1 MSAVLSHL
9 DCQKRIRN
17 GITRRNLLN
26 AAGLGLV
33 GTGLSNTFDL
43 QLSQAA
49 PTESARSFGRA
60 KACILVYKYGSPPQH
75 ETFDPKPTAPADI
88 QGELKATPTNIPG
101 VHIGEGLPK
110 IAAIMDR
117 LTVVRSLS
125 HPYPLHGTVY
135 ATTGIPDVD
144 TKIESLPRHPRQ
156 WPYIGS
162 VVDYL
167 EERKSPGAEVELP
180 RNIVLPFVMGSK
192 NEISPLAGPYG
203 GMLGMRYDPVYTDF
217 AGEGTQ
223 LAPEIRPGKAF
234 KDPLFG
240 IRPSDGLQLP
250 GGAAA
255 AGGTERLETR
265 RSLLGKFNDVHG
277 EFGASERI
285 GTFRQQQ
292 QLAYSILA
300 SGKMQA
306 ALDFTRES
314 AALREA
320 YGMTLFGQSCLAARR
335 LVETGSKFVT
345 VIWDAY
351 GLNAGSWDTHHNHFG
366 RLKEFLLPV
375 FDQTFSTLILDLE
388 QRGMLDETLVL
399 VLSEHGRTP
408 RIDSKPRGAGRDH
421 WSRAYSQVYAG
432 GGMGRG
438 RVIGQTDKIAG
449 DVVDNPVSPKDI
461 LATSFHL
468 LGIDPESTFPDAQ
481 GRPLAI
487 TGTGKFRPELVE

>member
-1 MSAVLSHL
+1 MRQVLASP
-9 DCQKRIRN
+9 I
-17 GITRRNLLN
+17 
-26 AAGLGLV
+26 V
-33 GTGLSNTFDL
+33 
-43 QLSQAA
+43 QAA
-49 PTESARSFGRA
+49 PAESGRTFGRA
-60 KACILVYKYGSPPQH
+60 KSCILIYKYGSPPQH
-75 ETFDPKPTAPADI
+75 ETFDPKPTAPGDI
-88 QGELKATPTNIPG
+88 QGELKAIPTNVPG
-101 VHIGEGLPK
+101 IHIGERLPK

-117 LTVVRSLS
+117 LMVVRSLT

-144 TKIESLPRHPRQ
+144 TKIESLPRDQRQ

-162 VVDYL
+162 LVDYL
-167 EERKSPGAEVELP
+167 ADRQSPGANVQLP
-180 RNIVLPFVMGSK
+180 RNIVLPFVMGSR
-192 NEISPLAGPYG
+192 NEIPPLAGPYG

-217 AGEGTQ
+217 TAEGTQ
-223 LAPEIRPGKAF
+223 LAPEIRPGKSF

-240 IRPSDGLQLP
+240 ILPTDRFQLP
-250 GGAAA
+250 GGAVA
-255 AGGTERLETR
+255 AGGTERLQTR
-265 RSLLGKFNDVHG
+265 RSLLGQFNQVHR
-277 EFGASERI
+277 EFDANDRI
-285 GTFRQQQ
+285 ETFRKQQ
-292 QLAYSILA
+292 QLAYSILT

-306 ALDFTRES
+306 ALDFGREPS
-314 AALREA
+314 AMREA

-335 LVETGSKFVT
+335 LVEAGSKFVT

-375 FDQTFSTLILDLE
+375 FDQTFSALILDLQ

-408 RIDSKPRGAGRDH
+408 QIDSKPEGGGRHH

-449 DVVDNPVSPKDI
+449 DVVDNPISPKDI
-461 LATSFHL
+461 LATAFHL
-468 LGIDPESTFPDAQ
+468 LGIDPDTTFPDVQ
-481 GRPLAI
+481 GRPLAL
-487 TGTGKFRPELVE
+487 TGAGKFRPELVE